1 VNSHRHDVAA
11 GVGLNQAD
19 ALLSV
24 TDLHVRLTGSH
35 IVQGATFS
43 VAPTGVTALLGRNG
57 VGKTTTL
64 RAIIGLI
71 PSEGDIVLDGARIS
85 GLRSFR
91 IVRCGVSYVPE
102 DRDVFAGLTVAENLR
117 LAELKAGEHRYDL
130 VYDLFPDLKRRH
142 KQLGGSLS
150 GGQQQML
157 AIARGLLNPSK
168 LLVIDEPTKG
178 LAPRVVLEVVDA
190 LQTASEVTPML
201 LVEQNLR
208 AIARLASA
216 ALVMAQGSI
225 VYSGP
230 AADLLGNE
238 ALTLALLG
246 VASTK
251 ADRRESP

>member
-1 VNSHRHDVAA
+1 VAA

-35 IVQGATFS
+35 IVQGASFS

-85 GLRSFR
+85 GLRSFK

-130 VYDLFPDLKRRH
+130 VYDLFPDLKKRH

-168 LLVIDEPTKG
+168 LLVIDEP
-178 LAPRVVLEVVDA
+178 
-190 LQTASEVTPML
+190 
-201 LVEQNLR
+201 NLR